1 MYLSK
6 KELDEELM
14 SEIAKFAG
22 TYKAT
27 DAANAAYGEGEAL
40 LDLIVL
46 DDGRLRDGGIAS
58 RQPILYPNQQP
69 MFVEKRDDGSYLCI
83 ITDSTDYVQCKY
95 YIYPQGVVEEK
106 FADDSYLVNTV
117 YIHVFQ
123 SDDEEAFDIIY
134 YQNPEEQQTDSEKS
148 NEGNIYMTNE
158 PSIPTMMFEYPD
170 SWYIDIDAEE
180 CESDYESVIL
190 KTSVVQKLITI
201 LQKWNSADIMGIS

>member
-58 RQPILYPNQQP
+58 RQPILYPNHRCSLRKGT
-69 MFVEKRDDGSYLCI
+69 MVLI
-83 ITDSTDYVQCKY
+83 YVSLQ
-95 YIYPQGVVEEK
+95 IR
-106 FADDSYLVNTV
+106 
-117 YIHVFQ
+117 
-123 SDDEEAFDIIY
+123 
-134 YQNPEEQQTDSEKS
+134 
-148 NEGNIYMTNE
+148 
-158 PSIPTMMFEYPD
+158 PTMFNVN
-170 SWYIDIDAEE
+170 IIFIHKA
-180 CESDYESVIL
+180 L
-190 KTSVVQKLITI
+190 
-201 LQKWNSADIMGIS
+201 